1 MGLFVQV
8 KIDQSKFSTKQAREL
23 CARVCPVDALKATE
37 EALVIDGENE
47 DECILCDLCVRNAP
61 QGAVKIVRTYQDWM
75 TR

>member
-8 KIDQSKFSTKQAREL
+8 KIDQGKFSTKQAREL

-47 DECILCDLCVRNAP
+47 DECILCDLCVQNAP
-61 QGAVKIVRTYQDWM
+61 QGAVKIVRTYQEWM
-75 TR
+75 TK